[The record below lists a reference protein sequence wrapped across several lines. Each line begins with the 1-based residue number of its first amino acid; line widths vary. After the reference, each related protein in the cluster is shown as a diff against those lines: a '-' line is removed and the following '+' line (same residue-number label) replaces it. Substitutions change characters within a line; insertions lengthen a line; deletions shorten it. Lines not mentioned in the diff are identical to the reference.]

1 MYIKIHNPKDSGGNA
16 GSSGDLVSYL
26 DKENKEKSILD
37 KEYFFSHYQD
47 DFSPYKVQQILD
59 SNKRGLKNNETKFYM
74 ITINPSEKEL
84 RFLNNDKDSIRSYT
98 RIFMDEYA
106 KAFDRNLDG
115 RKITG
120 SDLVYFAKIED
131 NRSYKPEDFIFKEA
145 FTHNQAVRSKIAH
158 LKGDLS
164 EAVDNRLTSK
174 VMALEANY
182 KRDSNGTIILPGN
195 IKDGL
200 NTHVHIIVSRKDQ
213 SQRLSL
219 SPLANSKGSENILNG
234 KKVKIGFERT
244 TFVDNAEK
252 LFDKHFGYDRS
263 VEDSYEF
270 KHARK
275 HNSGKYIS
283 MLVSMNG
290 QGICKQLVLDII
302 DRDKE
307 VKRLLYFPKSSASI
321 RDKIVNKSID
331 KISTLI
337 AGSTPQGAAYS
348 IAKKVIIK
356 TAKAMTS
363 GIDIGI

>member
-1 MYIKIHNPKDSGGNA
+1 M
-16 GSSGDLVSYL
+16 
-26 DKENKEKSILD
+26 E
-37 KEYFFSHYQD
+37 
-47 DFSPYKVQQILD
+47 
-59 SNKRGLKNNETKFYM
+59 
-74 ITINPSEKEL
+74 
-84 RFLNNDKDSIRSYT
+84 
-98 RIFMDEYA
+98 EYA
-106 KAFDRNLDG
+106 KTFDRNLDG

-120 SDLVYFAKIED
+120 SDLVYFAKIEE
-131 NRSYKPEDFIFKEA
+131 NRSYKPEDFLFKET
-145 FTHNQAVRSKIAH
+145 FTHNQIIRSKIAQ
-158 LKGDLS
+158 LKGSVS
-164 EAVDNRLTSK
+164 EDIDKRLTAK
-174 VMALEANY
+174 IEALEANY

-244 TFVDNAEK
+244 SFVENAEK
-252 LFDKHFGYDRS
+252 LFDRQFGYDRT

-275 HNSGKYIS
+275 HDSGKYMSLLI
-283 MLVSMNG
+283 SMNG

-307 VKRLLYFPKSSASI
+307 VKRLLYFPKSSTAI
-321 RDKIVNKSID
+321 RDKIVSKSID

-337 AGSTPQGAAYS
+337 AGSTPHGAAYS

-356 TAKAMTS
+356 TAKAMTK